1 MLERFLFSANVKPL
15 QRRLAAPT
23 RRLPAGHKVPPPIN
37 FAGGGHSVATG
48 AAYISRIVT
57 EARTMTPQ
65 ERQLVTDLFDR
76 LATLESQ
83 PREPDA
89 ERTIIEGLRRAPN
102 ATYALVQTTLVQ
114 DEALKRADARI
125 HELEARLGDEPTE
138 RPTGFLDGMRDA
150 LMGRREPARGG
161 SVPSVRPAQSQDR
174 DAALAPAAP
183 WRQGPAAP
191 GGSFLGT
198 AAAAAT
204 GVIGGSLLLDGI
216 RSMMGHH
223 GSFGMVDP
231 AYGAG
236 RDPGSPWDNSG
247 SGDLSR
253 QAGIND
259 IGHDSQSGGGGSGP
273 GLFDS
278 SAADDPPDAG
288 QDVAFDD
295 SGSDFGGGDS
305 GSSDA

>member
-1 MLERFLFSANVKPL
+1 MLERFLFRAKVNPL
-15 QRRLAAPT
+15 QRRFAAPT
-23 RRLPAGHKVPPPIN
+23 PPPPKGHKGPPPIN

-48 AAYISRIVT
+48 AAYINRIVT

-83 PREPDA
+83 PRDSDA

-125 HELEARLGDEPTE
+125 HELEARLGDEPAE

-150 LMGRREPARGG
+150 LLGRREPSRGG
-161 SVPSVRPAQSQDR
+161 SVPSVRPAPAQPQDR
-174 DAALAPAAP
+174 EAALAPAAP
-183 WRQGPAAP
+183 WRQGPTP

-204 GVIGGSLLLDGI
+204 GMIGGSLLLDGI
-216 RSMMGHH
+216 RSMMGHQ
-223 GSFGMVDP
+223 GSYGMVDP
-231 AYGAG
+231 AFGAG

-247 SGDLSR
+247 GGDLAR
-253 QAGIND
+253 QAGIDD
-259 IGHDSQSGGGGSGP
+259 IGRDPHAGAGGSGF

-278 SAADDPPDAG
+278 GAADDASDAD

-295 SGSDFGGGDS
+295 SGSDFGGG
-305 GSSDA
+305 SDA

>member
-1 MLERFLFSANVKPL
+1 
-15 QRRLAAPT
+15 
-23 RRLPAGHKVPPPIN
+23 
-37 FAGGGHSVATG
+37 
-48 AAYISRIVT
+48 
-57 EARTMTPQ
+57 MTPQ

-83 PREPDA
+83 PRDPDA

-125 HELEARLGDEPTE
+125 RELEARLGDEPTE

-150 LMGRREPARGG
+150 LLGRREPSRGG
-161 SVPSVRPAQSQDR
+161 SVPSVRPAQAQPQPQDR
-174 DAALAPAAP
+174 EAALAPAAP
-183 WRQGPAAP
+183 WRQGPAP

-216 RSMMGHH
+216 RSMMGHQ
-223 GSFGMVDP
+223 GSYGMVDP
-231 AYGAG
+231 ALGAG
-236 RDPGSPWDNSG
+236 RDPGSPWD
-247 SGDLSR
+247 
-253 QAGIND
+253 
-259 IGHDSQSGGGGSGP
+259 HSGGGDLARQSGIDDIGRDP
-273 GLFDS
+273 HAGGGDSGLGLFDS
-278 SAADDPPDAG
+278 GAADDASGAD

-295 SGSDFGGGDS
+295 SGSDFGGGGDF
-305 GSSDA
+305 GGSDA